1 MPTSRSDEP
10 ARRDRPAG
18 STASP
23 GGTHPRRRKPGR
35 DLNEI
40 IVRALRS
47 GAPGILH
54 VRGTSMMP
62 TLKEGTQLQI
72 EPVSPDRIAI
82 GRIAVFLKDEILV
95 VHRMI
100 WKRRSGGEVEY
111 LFKGDN
117 SRVMERVKPGLILGV
132 VSGWMPPGTENGDP
146 QPVPRDPAYYFYH
159 LFHILVGPVLRLGGF
174 LTRGSIHIPRGKF
187 RDLLKKCHSGIE
199 SILFRQRS
207 NS

>member
-10 ARRDRPAG
+10 ARGDPPAG
-18 STASP
+18 NTASP
-23 GGTHPRRRKPGR
+23 GEERLRSRESGR
-35 DLNEI
+35 DLSEI
-40 IVRALRS
+40 VVRALRS
-47 GAPGILH
+47 GSPGILY
-54 VRGTSMMP
+54 VRGNSMIP

-82 GRIAVFLKDEILV
+82 GRIAVFLKGEILV

-100 WKRRSGGEVEY
+100 WKRRRGGEVEY

-132 VSGWMPPGTENGDP
+132 VSGWVPPGSANGDP
-146 QPVPRDPAYYFYH
+146 RPVPRDPAYFFYH
-159 LFHILVGPVLRLGGF
+159 LFHLLFGPVFRLGGF
-174 LTRGSIHIPRGKF
+174 LTRGAIHFPRGRF

-199 SILFRQRS
+199 SILFRRS
-207 NS
+207 PKS